1 MDVRLSTLPN
11 GAPLPRRDYDRRN
24 DLAGIQRDIGGK
36 PWGVRTTSITS
47 IHPSLSGGNQRATS
61 PSPARYYERS
71 PCLFAASAG
80 GRSVTDGPVRA
91 MTPMPETQEE
101 Q

>member
-47 IHPSLSGGNQRATS
+47 FHPVTGSVLREVAVSVCRKCGRTLSYGWTG
-61 PSPARYYERS
+61 
-71 PCLFAASAG
+71 AG
-80 GRSVTDGPVRA
+80 DDPDA
-91 MTPMPETQEE
+91 
-101 Q
+101 